1 MPKTKSAQKALR
13 QNIRRKTKNL
23 SRKSA
28 LKSAV
33 KGFSILI
40 KDKKNDEA
48 TQALPG
54 VYKTIDKM
62 QKVKLIKKGKA
73 DRMKSRL
80 TKKLLSQKTGI

>member
-13 QNIRRKTKNL
+13 QNARRKLQNL
-23 SRKSA
+23 SRKAA

-33 KGFSILI
+33 KGFSILV
-40 KDKKNDEA
+40 KNKKLDEA
-48 TQALPG
+48 SKTLSG

-62 QKVKLIKKGKA
+62 QKVQLIKKGKA

-80 TKKLLSQKTGI
+80 AKKLSPEKTGA